1 MKPTLSKQIIW
12 NFFEGKTTPMQNT
25 LIQEWLAEP
34 GYQELYFQWL
44 EEWERENPQFTPNV
58 ELAYA
63 RSLQFAQGID
73 IPHEG
78 DTQPV
83 TEPFIRSFSNRFRV
97 FQWVAAACVVLLA
110 GAYLL
115 RNEWYYKR
123 YETGYGEVR
132 TIRLSDNSRV
142 SLNAHSVLTVPR
154 FGFGSGQ
161 REVQLTGEAE
171 FAIQHMPDHQR
182 FIVRTPD
189 QLEVQVLGTEFIV
202 YSRERGSKVVLSQG
216 KVQLRQLNNL
226 TVKPVIMLPGDIA
239 TLSHEGHFSLRHQQ
253 RLPTH
258 QAWKHRRFMFEN
270 TSVAEIA
277 YQISEHFGVN
287 VVVSDSALSRRTLG
301 GTFQTDSAMSVLQV
315 LADILNVQITQTKQ
329 SNQTVERDARSG
341 VPTQTYVL
349 TPLPK
354 SIP

>member
-1 MKPTLSKQIIW
+1 MKTTLSRQIIW

-25 LIQEWLAEP
+25 LIQEWLADP
-34 GYQELYFQWL
+34 NSQELYFQWL
-44 EEWERENPQFTPNV
+44 EEWERDNPQFTPNV
-58 ELAYA
+58 EAAYA
-63 RSLQFAQGID
+63 RSLQLVQGID
-73 IPHEG
+73 PQTDGITLAEE
-78 DTQPV
+78 PV
-83 TEPFIRSFSNRFRV
+83 VRSFVSRFRFV
-97 FQWVAAACVVLLA
+97 QWVAAACVMLVA
-110 GAYLL
+110 GGYLL

-132 TIRLSDNSRV
+132 TIRLPDNSRV

-171 FAIQHMPDHQR
+171 FAIQHMPDHRR

-216 KVQLRQLNNL
+216 KVQLRQLRNL
-226 TVKPVIMLPGDIA
+226 TAKPVIMLPGDIA
-239 TLSHEGHFSLRHQQ
+239 TLSQEGHFSLRHQQ
-253 RLPTH
+253 QLPTH

-287 VVVSDSALSRRTLG
+287 VVVSDPALSRRTLG
-301 GTFQTDSAMSVLQV
+301 GTFQANSAMSVLQV

-329 SNQTVERDARSG
+329 PDPTVDRDS
-341 VPTQTYVL
+341 VPTYVL

>member
-1 MKPTLSKQIIW
+1 MKPTLSKQTIW

-25 LIQEWLAEP
+25 LIQEWLTEP
-34 GYQELYFQWL
+34 VCQELYFQWL

-63 RSLQFAQGID
+63 RSLQLAEESGTMTED
-73 IPHEG
+73 AM
-78 DTQPV
+78 QPAG
-83 TEPFIRSFSNRFRV
+83 EPFVRLFSNQFRL
-97 FQWVAAACVVLLA
+97 FQWVAAACIVLVA

-132 TIRLSDNSRV
+132 TIRLPDNSRV

-171 FAIQHMPDHQR
+171 FAIQHMPDHRR

-216 KVQLRQLNNL
+216 KVQLRQLKDL
-226 TVKPVIMLPGDIA
+226 TAKPVIMLPGDIA
-239 TLSHEGHFSLRHQQ
+239 TLSQEGHFSLRHQQ

-287 VVVSDSALSRRTLG
+287 VVVSDPALSRRTLG
-301 GTFQTDSAMSVLQV
+301 GTFQADSAMSVLQV
-315 LADILNVQITQTKQ
+315 LADILNAQITQTKQ
-329 SNQTVERDARSG
+329 PDPAVDRDS
-341 VPTQTYVL
+341 VPTYVL